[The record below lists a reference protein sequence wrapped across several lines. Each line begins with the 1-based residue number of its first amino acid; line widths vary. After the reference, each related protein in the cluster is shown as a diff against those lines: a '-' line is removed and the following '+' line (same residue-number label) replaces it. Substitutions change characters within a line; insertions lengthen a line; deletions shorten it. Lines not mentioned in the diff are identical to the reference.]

1 MKISEATSGMM
12 ASDGSFP
19 GDSFPGR
26 LPVPDPSGRT
36 VVVSFCHVGENPDLY
51 EKSVFWLSPDEQAR
65 AGGFKFDRHRCV
77 YAAAHLLLRHC
88 LRQAT
93 GRADWP
99 LRIDTFGKP
108 ALAEPVGH
116 FPLYF
121 NLTHTAGLAGCAV
134 VHGHEVGIDAESL
147 DRRGD
152 HLALARHFF
161 APDEVDRLTQVPA
174 DEREEAF
181 LAIWTAKEAVIKATG
196 RGLQMPLDS
205 FSVDA
210 VRQSVTFHGNH
221 AEDAGRWLL
230 HCRRLPDHLLAL
242 AIRATAGIARPEQV
256 YWHRTTWPDLV
267 DAMAFPVSSTGF

>member
-12 ASDGSFP
+12 ASNGSFP

-65 AGGFKFDRHRCV
+65 AAGFKFDRHRCV
-77 YAAAHLLLRHC
+77 YAAAHLLLHYC

-116 FPLYF
+116 FPLHF
-121 NLTHTAGLAGCAV
+121 NLTHTAGLAACAV

-161 APDEVDRLTQVPA
+161 APDEVDRLGIVVLF
-174 DEREEAF
+174 R
-181 LAIWTAKEAVIKATG
+181 TA
-196 RGLQMPLDS
+196 
-205 FSVDA
+205 
-210 VRQSVTFHGNH
+210 H
-221 AEDAGRWLL
+221 AELAAGNVEELDPGAGVGE
-230 HCRRLPDHLLAL
+230 RLVRH
-242 AIRATAGIARPEQV
+242 QNNS
-256 YWHRTTWPDLV
+256 W
-267 DAMAFPVSSTGF
+267 TGSP